1 MLYDV
6 TTMTVQPGTS
16 GQALAQLDEGLRQ
29 SSLQGEL
36 LACWFSDI
44 GALNRFLIIHGY
56 TDAKTLET
64 DRKKLTEDATMFG
77 VSSIVVGA
85 TMEVYTPFPFVEPMR
100 PGSKAGI
107 YEVRTYVLKPEG
119 LPPTIESWRQA
130 LPDRLKL
137 SSLLT
142 VMHTITGPT
151 PSFMHIW
158 PYSDLNER
166 QRIRAKAVAEGVWP
180 PRGGPG
186 RLISQQTDIYL
197 PTKFSP
203 IG

>member
-6 TTMTVQPGTS
+6 TTMTVQPGTA
-16 GQALAQLDEGLRQ
+16 GEALAKLEAGLRQ
-29 SSLQGEL
+29 SSLRGEL

-44 GALNRFLIIHGY
+44 GALNRFLIIRGY

-64 DRKKLTEDATMFG
+64 DRKKLTEEATMFG
-77 VSSIVVGA
+77 VSDIVASA
-85 TMEVYTPFPFVEPMR
+85 TMEVYTPFAFVESMR
-100 PGSKAGI
+100 PGSKAGV

-119 LPPTIESWRQA
+119 LPPTMEAWRQA

-137 SSLLT
+137 SPLLT
-142 VMHTITGPT
+142 AMHTITGPM

-158 PYSDLNER
+158 PYPDLNER
-166 QRIRAKAVAEGVWP
+166 QRIRAQAVAAGVWP

-186 RLISQQTDIYL
+186 RLVSQQTDIYL